1 MLLSV
6 LLCGR
11 MMLISVNFV
20 VFLSLILA
28 TSRFSFERRL
38 LVLNVAVTG
47 HCLQFL
53 VTAYSSWSLL
63 KFYNVNGNTESIK

>member
-6 LLCGR
+6 LLCGH

-28 TSRFSFERRL
+28 TSRFSFVRRL
-38 LVLNVAVTG
+38 LVLSVAIPG
-47 HCLQFL
+47 HCFQFL
-53 VTAYSSWSLL
+53 VTAYILP
-63 KFYNVNGNTESIK
+63 FV